1 MTQTTEETPVCRIEI
16 VDQPDEMEQR
26 EKSVSRFLLP
36 FILVLSLLGILFIFR
51 RSRHQKAK

>member
-1 MTQTTEETPVCRIEI
+1 MTQTTEETPVYRIEI

-26 EKSVSRFLLP
+26 EKSVSRFSLP

-51 RSRHQKAK
+51 RSRHRKTK